1 MREILFRGRRKDT
14 DEWVYG
20 NLICS
25 KNYAIGSQQFPLERP
40 TVVDPETVG
49 QYTGLK
55 DINGNRI
62 FEGDILAH
70 EDKSV
75 KFGVVEF
82 DEEYAIFDM
91 EVGGIPF
98 VFSDIDTEEY
108 EIIGNIYDNPELI
121 GGKNA

>member
-14 DEWVYG
+14 DEWLYG

-25 KNYAIGSQQFPLERP
+25 KNHAIGSQQFPCERP
-40 TVVDPETVG
+40 IVVETETVG

-55 DINGNRI
+55 DINGKRI

-75 KFGVVEF
+75 EFGVVEF
-82 DEEYAIFDM
+82 DEEYAMFDM